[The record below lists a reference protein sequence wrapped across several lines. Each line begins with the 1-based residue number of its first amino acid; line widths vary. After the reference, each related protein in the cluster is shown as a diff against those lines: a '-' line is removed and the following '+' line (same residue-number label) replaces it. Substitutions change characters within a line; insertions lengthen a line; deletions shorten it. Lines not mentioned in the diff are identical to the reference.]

1 MKYVTYDEDGNLT
14 GSFCQDLHPDHAV
27 AYIEVSEVQQQGWLA
42 YRAND
47 ARDGLYQ
54 LPAMEAPVMPPAAS
68 IPMLNLQL
76 ALIDDGKL
84 VQAEAIIAEMP
95 GDDGLRA
102 RAYWAR
108 AQTARLDNDVVQA
121 LWPQLYETDEAFLAS
136 WRRAAEMNP

>member
-1 MKYVTYDEDGNLT
+1 MRAHVIKDGK
-14 GSFCQDLHPDHAV
+14 V
-27 AYIEVSEVQQQGWLA
+27 ANTIEVESLTSILGLKLI
-42 YRAND
+42 D
-47 ARDGLYQ
+47 AAAGGQAGDSYNEATKEFTSPVVAD
-54 LPAMEAPVMPPAAS
+54 PAPPPES

-108 AQTARLDNDVVQA
+108 ALTARLDNEVVGL
-121 LWPQLYETDEAFLAS
+121 LWPQLYGNEDEFQAA

>member
-1 MKYVTYDEDGNLT
+1 MRAHVIKDGKVVNT
-14 GSFCQDLHPDHAV
+14 
-27 AYIEVSEVQQQGWLA
+27 IEVETLTSIPGLA
-42 YRAND
+42 LID
-47 ARDGLYQ
+47 AVGGGKVGDTYN
-54 LPAMEAPVMPPAAS
+54 EAIKTFTTPPAVTGPVPLAES

-121 LWPQLYETDEAFLAS
+121 LWPQLYETDEVFLAS
-136 WRRAAEMNP
+136 WRRASAMNP